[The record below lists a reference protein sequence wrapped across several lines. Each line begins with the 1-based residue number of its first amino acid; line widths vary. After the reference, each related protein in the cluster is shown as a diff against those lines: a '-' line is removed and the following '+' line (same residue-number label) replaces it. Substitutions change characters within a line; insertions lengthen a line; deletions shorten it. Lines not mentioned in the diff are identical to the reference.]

1 MLSILFCQFG
11 GGIITALESGQDNSQ
26 SMLDASGEL
35 NVKEKILQLLDEKD
49 GIVLVTEYIDELK
62 IMYPEYN
69 QFLELLAIRESSGEY
84 YITSASSKYLG
95 RYQIGPETLKQIG
108 FMDENRNW
116 IDLANRLGVNSH
128 QDFLNNEIAQE
139 VAILFALRWDYQ
151 FILSNGDNQYIG
163 QTIEGKEVTVS
174 GLIAAYHLVGNGTMH
189 KALSGQISWEKAK
202 DGNRVSGLTYMEEMG
217 GLNLD
222 GILGGI
228 GQ

>member
-1 MLSILFCQFG
+1 M
-11 GGIITALESGQDNSQ
+11 
-26 SMLDASGEL
+26 
-35 NVKEKILQLLDEKD
+35 
-49 GIVLVTEYIDELK
+49 
-62 IMYPEYN
+62 
-69 QFLELLAIRESSGEY
+69 
-84 YITSASSKYLG
+84 
-95 RYQIGPETLKQIG
+95 
-108 FMDENRNW
+108 
-116 IDLANRLGVNSH
+116 
-128 QDFLNNEIAQE
+128 
-139 VAILFALRWDYQ
+139 
-151 FILSNGDNQYIG
+151 SNGDNQYIG